1 MELAVSIAAILGV
14 ILFIATYLKFV
25 VSGFKHHPVTG
36 IIAIFPVI
44 NLLVLPSLWHR
55 TGRALIVGF
64 FGLLLVL
71 GAWFLGAEKS
81 MSKYLQL
88 LMGKE
93 QGMQVIDVTEP
104 STSQLLI
111 PGSPG
116 QSTSTASSPT
126 VTSMNS
132 LTTVESEKVIRSTSE
147 VKDALAMRDESD
159 MQILPGKA
167 LYKMGFEA
175 MPVAG
180 ISRLTGRIVRIVDNN
195 HVLFEGRITR
205 LTASSV
211 FLKLTGQNTAEVEI
225 PISNIKKLSLMVKKP
240 Q

>member
-1 MELAVSIAAILGV
+1 MELALSIAAVLGV
-14 ILFIATYLKFV
+14 ILFVVTYLKFV

-71 GAWFLGAEKS
+71 GAWFLGAEKG

-93 QGMQVIDVTEP
+93 QSIQVSDVAEP
-104 STSQLLI
+104 STSPLSI
-111 PGSPG
+111 PDSAA
-116 QSTSTASSPT
+116 SSASTAINTITSTNSA
-126 VTSMNS
+126 TSI
-132 LTTVESEKVIRSTSE
+132 ESEKVIRSTSNVMDE
-147 VKDALAMRDESD
+147 AGVLDESD
-159 MQILPGKA
+159 MQNLPGKA
-167 LYKMGFEA
+167 LYRMSFEA

-180 ISRLTGRIVRIVDNN
+180 IARLTGRIVRVVDNN
-195 HVLFEGRITR
+195 LVLFEGRIAR

-211 FLKLTGQNTAEVEI
+211 FLQLTGKKTAEVEI

-240 Q
+240 H